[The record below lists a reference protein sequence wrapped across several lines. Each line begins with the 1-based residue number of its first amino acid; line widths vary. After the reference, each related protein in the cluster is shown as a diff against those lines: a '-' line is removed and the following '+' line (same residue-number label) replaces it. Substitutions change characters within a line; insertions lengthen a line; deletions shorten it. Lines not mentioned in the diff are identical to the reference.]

1 MSNRTKLVM
10 ALALLATMALPD
22 LAFAAQAGGGGM
34 PYSGFL
40 TTFKTSITGEIAAII
55 CVVAIVAGVA
65 TYIFASAFDGILL
78 TIVRVAIGCA
88 IIGSAVTMLTTMGV
102 TGAIV

>member
-1 MSNRTKLVM
+1 MSSRTKL
-10 ALALLATMALPD
+10 LAMTASAAAVVPNLAY
-22 LAFAAQAGGGGM
+22 AAAAAGGGM

-40 TTFKTSITGEIAAII
+40 GTFKTSITGEIAAII